1 MPQHV
6 APKLVK
12 LGGRGTSH
20 RITKTDDEPVPTLDT
35 PQTAPDPT
43 TGLVLVDS
51 DSGDAQRRLSRVVML
66 SAYQGVL
73 ARDTSRDDLVE
84 HYKALLQDMTGD
96 QSSAV
101 VLSALAGAE
110 LAKKTPEGDRQA
122 IKDLAKAVDLDSKF
136 PKDYLLLSELQSH
149 RGDLD
154 AAIKVLTTATQRF
167 PYTPAPYENLVAC
180 YLRAGNAAK
189 ASDILHRGLQVF
201 PSDRNLLQLA
211 SRAAQ
216 P

>member
-1 MPQHV
+1 MPRHV

-51 DSGDAQRRLSRVVML
+51 DSADAQRRLSRVVML

-73 ARDTSRDDLVE
+73 ARDNSRDDLVE

-96 QSSAV
+96 RSSAV

-110 LAKKTPEGDRQA
+110 IAKKTPEGDRQA
-122 IKDLAKAVDLDSKF
+122 IKDLTKAVDLDSKL
-136 PKDYLLLSELQSH
+136 PNDYLLLSELRSH
-149 RGDLD
+149 RGDFD
-154 AAIKVLTTATQRF
+154 SAIKVLSVATHRF
-167 PYTPAPYENLVAC
+167 PYIPAPYENLVAC
-180 YLRAGNAAK
+180 YLRAGDTAN
-189 ASDILHRGLQVF
+189 ASDTLHRGLQLF
-201 PSDRNLLQLA
+201 PSDKSLLQLA
-211 SRAAQ
+211 ARAAQ